1 MDSILRLVIETLILV
16 RYSIFKSEESFIPLL
31 FNGRST
37 PECIPRQYPS
47 NGESDTRA
55 NGMVLPGVLEN
66 GKPNTKR
73 IDPQNYYQTQWRM
86 AAPNIYDASFLKFRE
101 LRLSY
106 KFPHNTS
113 QYLSLNDLSLSFFG
127 RNLAI
132 LAADLP
138 YLDPQV
144 VTGAGNR
151 QGLENAQAPSTRSFG
166 INLVATF

>member
-1 MDSILRLVIETLILV
+1 
-16 RYSIFKSEESFIPLL
+16 
-31 FNGRST
+31 
-37 PECIPRQYPS
+37 
-47 NGESDTRA
+47 
-55 NGMVLPGVLEN
+55 
-66 GKPNTKR
+66 
-73 IDPQNYYQTQWRM
+73 M

-106 KFPHNTS
+106 NFRQNIS

-151 QGLENAQAPSTRSFG
+151 QGLENAQVPSTRSFG